1 MLSEIDSIRSASD
14 YSVVYLVILKPNPV
28 HSRLLTFFKLI
39 KIIFPTRKNMI
50 TFSYPRSWQKALHI
64 TSLCGCEG
72 MREVFNEIMD
82 NSDVVMRCPL
92 IHSYIVTR
100 GLLISSDG
108 SKPYEKSLLLLLHP
122 SHKDTFVEVE
132 DIILSY
138 PIWHPLPKFLNH
150 LYFLANEPLKTDKV
164 ELGLCYPLFTP
175 WRWSVLLIITNTRN
189 MSAN

>member
-1 MLSEIDSIRSASD
+1 MLCEIGSIRSASD

-82 NSDVVMRCPL
+82 NSDCRHEMPTHTL
-92 IHSYIVTR
+92 IHRNTGALDQFWWIKTLR
-100 GLLISSDG
+100 
-108 SKPYEKSLLLLLHP
+108 K
-122 SHKDTFVEVE
+122 
-132 DIILSY
+132 ILA
-138 PIWHPLPKFLNH
+138 F
-150 LYFLANEPLKTDKV
+150 
-164 ELGLCYPLFTP
+164 
-175 WRWSVLLIITNTRN
+175 IITPISQRYFRRGYHIVISYLASSTKV
-189 MSAN
+189 SQSSLFP

>member
-1 MLSEIDSIRSASD
+1 M
-14 YSVVYLVILKPNPV
+14 

-82 NSDVVMRCPL
+82 NSDCRHEMPTHTI
-92 IHSYIVTR
+92 IHRNT
-100 GLLISSDG
+100 GALDQFWL
-108 SKPYEKSLLLLLHP
+108 YEKSLLLLLHS
-122 SHKDTFVEVE
+122 SHKDTFVE

-150 LYFLANEPLKTDKV
+150 LYFRSHWTFQDRWSWVWIVLSSLHSLVVVSLANHYKHKKYVGQLSWVAAAARPQ
-164 ELGLCYPLFTP
+164 F
-175 WRWSVLLIITNTRN
+175 
-189 MSAN
+189 